1 MFSKWK
7 LKNATVLILVVS
19 LLFSLFAFP
28 ASAVTTNEYDF
39 PNFTEADSMAFV
51 EEHNIEIPI
60 NLQQSEC
67 LSAFTRELI
76 IRSYESPNNPFFF
89 NYLPTQEYAEDIRE
103 AVQLYID
110 ISTIPSVAAV
120 TATTLQYSKVMDSN
134 GNWVTTGGYYD
145 AKWFYYNCYAYSINR
160 AEQPQYYP
168 SYGYWQY
175 QPGNMCGEGS
185 FNDCISIDQLA
196 DIVCEDLTA
205 MGFSNISTSSTI
217 PTINSS
223 QELICV
229 RMTRNVD
236 YHFMRYDLTTDA
248 WYHKPSYTAVLKY
261 NYTPSNNYIWN
272 NEASYA
278 GQVYPADI
286 EYTSNIVFITYTK
299 NQITVGPN
307 STSREYIESG
317 KDVFCELNAMVA
329 GHYDINLESAYSFE
343 YEIYDE
349 DFDVVSSGTGTSI
362 DTCLITSGSSKYYL
376 RMNFVSHSQLYYVDV
391 SIESHSHSYSASHTW
406 LSYTQHKSTCCC
418 GVHTIGPHVVA
429 AGSFTGGEQYATCL
443 TCGGLATVGV
453 TILSV
458 TDLPHTINGS
468 YILPNGT
475 VVLVPADV
483 EEYVNGTLIFRT
495 GEIE

>member
-160 AEQPQYYP
+160 AEQPQY
-168 SYGYWQY
+168 
-175 QPGNMCGEGS
+175 
-185 FNDCISIDQLA
+185 
-196 DIVCEDLTA
+196 
-205 MGFSNISTSSTI
+205 
-217 PTINSS
+217 
-223 QELICV
+223 
-229 RMTRNVD
+229 
-236 YHFMRYDLTTDA
+236 
-248 WYHKPSYTAVLKY
+248 
-261 NYTPSNNYIWN
+261 
-272 NEASYA
+272 
-278 GQVYPADI
+278 
-286 EYTSNIVFITYTK
+286 
-299 NQITVGPN
+299 
-307 STSREYIESG
+307 
-317 KDVFCELNAMVA
+317 
-329 GHYDINLESAYSFE
+329 
-343 YEIYDE
+343 
-349 DFDVVSSGTGTSI
+349 
-362 DTCLITSGSSKYYL
+362 
-376 RMNFVSHSQLYYVDV
+376 
-391 SIESHSHSYSASHTW
+391 
-406 LSYTQHKSTCCC
+406 
-418 GVHTIGPHVVA
+418 
-429 AGSFTGGEQYATCL
+429 
-443 TCGGLATVGV
+443 
-453 TILSV
+453 
-458 TDLPHTINGS
+458 
-468 YILPNGT
+468 
-475 VVLVPADV
+475 
-483 EEYVNGTLIFRT
+483 
-495 GEIE
+495 